1 MQIPEYLDGKA
12 AHNGFF
18 WFGPAGTITPFHHD
32 LTNNFM
38 AKVIGR
44 KRILLVPSWDM
55 PLMRNLFDVYCEID
69 GRTTSPAPPASFG
82 QPQIL
87 ECFLEPGEILF
98 LPIGCLHFVEAIE
111 ISVTM
116 SFTNFHFDDND
127 FTSFYERHRSV

>member
-1 MQIPEYLDGKA
+1 L
-12 AHNGFF
+12 
-18 WFGPAGTITPFHHD
+18 
-32 LTNNFM
+32 M
-38 AKVIGR
+38 AQVIGR

-69 GRTTSPAPPASFG
+69 GRATLPALGASLR
-82 QPQIL
+82 QPQVL
-87 ECFLEPGEILF
+87 ECYLDPGEILF

-127 FTSFYERHRSV
+127 FTSFYERHRRV